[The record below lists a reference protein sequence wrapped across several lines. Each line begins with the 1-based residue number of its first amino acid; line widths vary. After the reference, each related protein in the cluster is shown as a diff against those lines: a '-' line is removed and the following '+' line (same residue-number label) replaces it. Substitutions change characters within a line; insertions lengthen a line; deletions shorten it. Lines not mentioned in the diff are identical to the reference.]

1 MSPARPPAEAHSAAP
16 RRESTPAATTTVDAI
31 RCTIN
36 GEARQAA
43 VAPYRSLLDALRHEF
58 GLTGTKKGCDVGDCG
73 ACTVLVDGAP
83 INSCLMLAVEAEGR
97 RIETVEGLAAADGE
111 LHPLQRNFVRCGA
124 AQCGF
129 CTPGILMMAKALL
142 AENPR
147 PSEAEI
153 RFGLAGNICRCTGYT
168 KIIEAVALTAR
179 ELAEGTKA

>member
-1 MSPARPPAEAHSAAP
+1 MT
-16 RRESTPAATTTVDAI
+16 RRLS
-31 RCTIN
+31 CTIN
-36 GEARQAA
+36 GEPASVD
-43 VAPYRSLLDALRHEF
+43 VAPFRTLLDALRHEI

-73 ACTVLVDGAP
+73 ACTVLVDGRPVNA
-83 INSCLMLAVEAEGR
+83 CLMLAVEAEACA
-97 RIETVEGLAAADGE
+97 IETVEGLASATGE
-111 LHPLQRNFVRCGA
+111 LHPLQRNFMRCGA

-142 AENPR
+142 AENPQ

-179 ELAEGTKA
+179 ESVAGVKP